1 MNQTEVV
8 HKIFHALRHT
18 HTTKLLAAGM
28 PLMDGRRLGH
38 ARPGQDKQMAN
49 QIAEI
54 YNLHDKEKTASRASE
69 NNRRKITKDGLL

>member
-1 MNQTEVV
+1 
-8 HKIFHALRHT
+8 
-18 HTTKLLAAGM
+18 M